1 MKRIDLAFQKFV
13 LIVTLTFIN
22 IVLMM
27 KDIFYLRN
35 TINLYSNELI
45 NFFIQLLAPLDQQW
59 STYHDYFDI
68 ESSGLN

>member
-22 IVLMM
+22 IVLMI
-27 KDIFYLRN
+27 KGIFYLRN

-45 NFFIQLLAPLDQQW
+45 NFLIQLLAPLDQQ
-59 STYHDYFDI
+59 
-68 ESSGLN
+68 

>member
-27 KDIFYLRN
+27 KGIFYLRN

-45 NFFIQLLAPLDQQW
+45 KFLIQLLAPLDQQ
-59 STYHDYFDI
+59 
-68 ESSGLN
+68 

>member
-1 MKRIDLAFQKFV
+1 MKRRDLAFQKFV

-27 KDIFYLRN
+27 KGIFYLRN

-45 NFFIQLLAPLDQQW
+45 NFLIQLLAPLDQQ
-59 STYHDYFDI
+59 
-68 ESSGLN
+68 

>member
-27 KDIFYLRN
+27 KGIFYLRN
-35 TINLYSNELI
+35 TINLYSDELI
-45 NFFIQLLAPLDQQW
+45 NFLIQLLAPLDQQ
-59 STYHDYFDI
+59 
-68 ESSGLN
+68 

>member
-1 MKRIDLAFQKFV
+1 MKRIDLAFQKFF

-35 TINLYSNELI
+35 TINLYSHELI
-45 NFFIQLLAPLDQQW
+45 NFFIQLLAPLDQQ
-59 STYHDYFDI
+59 
-68 ESSGLN
+68 

>member
-27 KDIFYLRN
+27 KGIFYLRN
-35 TINLYSNELI
+35 TINLYSNEPI
-45 NFFIQLLAPLDQQW
+45 NFLIQLLAPLDQQ
-59 STYHDYFDI
+59 
-68 ESSGLN
+68 

>member
-27 KDIFYLRN
+27 KGIFYLRN

-45 NFFIQLLAPLDQQW
+45 NFFIQLLAPLDQQ
-59 STYHDYFDI
+59 
-68 ESSGLN
+68 

>member
-45 NFFIQLLAPLDQQW
+45 NFLIQLLAPLDQQ
-59 STYHDYFDI
+59 
-68 ESSGLN
+68 

>member
-27 KDIFYLRN
+27 KGIFYLRN

-45 NFFIQLLAPLDQQW
+45 NFLIQLLAPLDQQ
-59 STYHDYFDI
+59 
-68 ESSGLN
+68 

>member
-1 MKRIDLAFQKFV
+1 MKRIDLAFQKFF

-45 NFFIQLLAPLDQQW
+45 NFFIQLLAPLDQQ
-59 STYHDYFDI
+59 
-68 ESSGLN
+68 

>member
-1 MKRIDLAFQKFV
+1 MKRIDLAFQKFF

-27 KDIFYLRN
+27 KGIFYLRN

-45 NFFIQLLAPLDQQW
+45 NFLIQLLAPLDQQ
-59 STYHDYFDI
+59 
-68 ESSGLN
+68 

>member
-13 LIVTLTFIN
+13 LIVALTFIN

-27 KDIFYLRN
+27 KGIFYLRN

-45 NFFIQLLAPLDQQW
+45 NFLIQLLAPLDQQ
-59 STYHDYFDI
+59 
-68 ESSGLN
+68 

>member
-1 MKRIDLAFQKFV
+1 MKRIDLAFQKFF

-45 NFFIQLLAPLDQQW
+45 NFLIQLLAPLDQQ
-59 STYHDYFDI
+59 
-68 ESSGLN
+68 

>member
-27 KDIFYLRN
+27 KGIFYLRN

-45 NFFIQLLAPLDQQW
+45 NFLIQLLAPLDQ
-59 STYHDYFDI
+59 H
-68 ESSGLN
+68 

>member
-22 IVLMM
+22 MVLMM

-45 NFFIQLLAPLDQQW
+45 NFFIQLLAPLDQQ
-59 STYHDYFDI
+59 
-68 ESSGLN
+68 